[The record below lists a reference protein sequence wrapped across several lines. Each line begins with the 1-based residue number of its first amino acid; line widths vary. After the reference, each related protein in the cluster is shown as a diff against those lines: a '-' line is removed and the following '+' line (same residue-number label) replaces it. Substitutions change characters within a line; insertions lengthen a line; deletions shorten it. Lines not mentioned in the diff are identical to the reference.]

1 MANNQT
7 SEVLQHLRRA
17 ALLRDG
23 AGLTDG
29 QLLEDYLRRRD
40 EAALAALVRRHG
52 PMVWG
57 VCRRVLRNYHDAE
70 DAFQA
75 TFLVLAR
82 KAASVVPR
90 EMVAN
95 WLYGVAH
102 HTALKARATT
112 AKRGARERQ
121 LTQMPEPA
129 ATDPEVWDDLQ
140 PLLDQELSGLPDL
153 YRVAIVQCDL
163 EGKTRKEAA
172 RQLGV
177 PEGTLAARLA
187 RGRVM
192 LAKGLARHGL
202 ALSGGTLAAV
212 LAENAA
218 LAGVPASLVS
228 STIRA
233 ASLFAAGQ
241 AAATGVVSAKVA
253 GLAEG
258 VLKTMLLT
266 KVKIVTAVLLAVATL
281 GMGAGWLTHQ
291 ALAQK
296 PTSAAVKGADK
307 KDRTEVSGVVKAV
320 DASRNTVTLHPG
332 KESLEPRTFTV
343 AGDAQVL
350 LDDGTGDKLGFQEGR
365 LADLSEGAS
374 VTLRL
379 SEGQKVVRIWAE
391 GPTIQ
396 GALKAADAGKGTITA
411 TVAMTKGEPATD
423 KTFTIAR
430 NARLFIDDGQAPD
443 KSQPTKQPALADL
456 PANAV
461 VYLKLS
467 ADRKVVGSI
476 RAEGQSVTGLVKAV
490 DGAKSTITITISV
503 KGEPQVDR
511 IDRTFAVAKAA
522 QVFIDDGKPKDKAK
536 PADVRGIADVP
547 VGAQVTL
554 RLSLD
559 GQSVVAVVAE
569 GPSVFYGTVKAVDVG
584 KNTLT
589 LHDKVLGEKT
599 YRVINGAVVFLD
611 GKGEAKKLADVPVGA
626 VVDLKLLADQK
637 GVREIRAS
645 GPTVAGSVAGNA
657 GNDSITLRD
666 KEGEKTFA
674 VAKDAR
680 ILIDEKTAGKLTD
693 LIDGTA
699 AQLRLSADQ
708 TTALEVRAEGPSFR
722 GTVKVLDPDRN
733 TITLTIGAK
742 AGVGG
747 EDKEFKL
754 TKETVV
760 LTEINGAALKLTDVR
775 ADKEVILR
783 LSIDQKAAARIT
795 VLGE

>member
-1 MANNQT
+1 MANNQM
-7 SEVLQHLRRA
+7 SEVLQHLRKA
-17 ALLRDG
+17 AFLRDG
-23 AGLTDG
+23 ACLTDG
-29 QLLEDYLRRRD
+29 QLLEDCLRRRE
-40 EAALAALVRRHG
+40 EAALAALVHRHG

-57 VCRRVLRNYHDAE
+57 TCRRVLRNYHDAE

-75 TFLVLAR
+75 TFLVLVR
-82 KAASVVPR
+82 KAASVVPA

-102 HTALKARATT
+102 QTALKARATA

-121 LTQMPEPA
+121 VTQMPEPA
-129 ATDPEVWDDLQ
+129 ATDTELWDDLQ
-140 PLLDQELSGLPDL
+140 PLLDQVLSGLPDI
-153 YRVAIVQCDL
+153 YRVAIVLCIL

-177 PEGTLAARLA
+177 PTGTLAARLA

-202 ALSGGTLAAV
+202 AVSGGTLAVV
-212 LAENAA
+212 LAQNAA
-218 LAGVPASLVS
+218 LACVPMSLVS
-228 STIRA
+228 STIKA
-233 ASLFAAGQ
+233 ASRFAAGQ
-241 AAATGVVSAKVA
+241 AAATDVVSAKVA

-266 KVKIVTAVLLAVATL
+266 KVKIGTAVLLAVAAI
-281 GMGAGWLTHQ
+281 GVGAGWLTHQ
-291 ALAQK
+291 ALAEK
-296 PTSAAVKGADK
+296 PTNEAAKGADK

-320 DASRNTVTLHPG
+320 DAPRNTVTLHPG
-332 KESLEPRTFTV
+332 KEFLEPQTFTV
-343 AGDAQVL
+343 AGDAKVL

-365 LADLSEGAS
+365 LADLSEGTP

-379 SEGQKVVRIWAE
+379 SEDQKVVRIWAE

-396 GALKAADAGKGTITA
+396 GVLKAADAGQGTITA
-411 TVAMTKGEPATD
+411 TVAMTKGAPATD
-423 KTFTIAR
+423 KTFAVAK

-443 KSQPTKQPALADL
+443 KSQPRKQPGLADL

-461 VYLKLS
+461 VSLKLS

-476 RAEGQSVTGLVKAV
+476 RAEGQTVTGLVKAV
-490 DGAKSTITITISV
+490 DAAKNTITITVST
-503 KGEPQVDR
+503 KGEPDV
-511 IDRTFAVAKAA
+511 DRTFPVAKAA
-522 QVFIDDGKPKDKAK
+522 QVFIDDGKSKDKAK
-536 PADVRGIADVP
+536 PADARGLADVP
-547 VGAQVTL
+547 AGAQVRL

-569 GPSVFYGTVKAVDVG
+569 GPSVYYGTVKAVDG
-584 KNTLT
+584 DKNTLT
-589 LHDKVLGEKT
+589 LHDKLLGEKT
-599 YRVINGAVVFLD
+599 YSIMNDALVFLD

-626 VVDLKLLADQK
+626 VVDLKLLPDQK
-637 GVREIRAS
+637 GVREIRAY
-645 GPTVAGSVAGNA
+645 GPTVTGSVAGNA

-666 KEGEKTFA
+666 KEGDKTFA
-674 VAKDAR
+674 VAQDAR

-693 LIDGTA
+693 LIDGTV

-708 TTALEVRAEGPSFR
+708 ATALEIRAEGPSFR
-722 GTVKVLDPDRN
+722 GTIKALDPDKDA
-733 TITLTIGAK
+733 ITLTIGAK
-742 AGVGG
+742 GGMGG

-783 LSIDQKAAARIT
+783 LSIDQKATTRIT

>member
-1 MANNQT
+1 MANNRM
-7 SEVLQHLRRA
+7 SEVLQHLRRT
-17 ALLRDG
+17 ALLRDE

-29 QLLEDYLRRRD
+29 QLLEDYLRRRED
-40 EAALAALVRRHG
+40 AALAALVRRHG

-57 VCRRVLRNYHDAE
+57 VCRRVLGNYHDAE

-75 TFLVLAR
+75 TFLVLVR
-82 KAASVVPR
+82 KAASIVPR

-102 HTALKARATT
+102 QTARKARATT
-112 AKRGARERQ
+112 ARRGARERQ
-121 LTQMPEPA
+121 VTQMPEPA
-129 ATDPEVWDDLQ
+129 ATDPELWDDVQ
-140 PLLDQELSGLPDL
+140 PLLDQELSGLPDI
-153 YRVAIVQCDL
+153 YRVAIVLCNL

-202 ALSGGTLAAV
+202 AVSGGTLAVV
-212 LAENAA
+212 LAQNAA
-218 LAGVPASLVS
+218 SVGVPTSLVS
-228 STIRA
+228 STIKA
-233 ASLFAAGQ
+233 ASLFAAGH
-241 AAATGVVSAKVA
+241 AAASGVVSAKVA

-266 KVKIVTAVLLAVATL
+266 KVKIVTALLLAVATL
-281 GMGAGWLTHQ
+281 GIGAGWLTHEV
-291 ALAQK
+291 LAEK
-296 PTSAAVKGADK
+296 PTNEAGKDADR
-307 KDRTEVSGVVKAV
+307 KDWTEVSGVVKAV
-320 DASRNTVTLHPG
+320 DATRNTVTLHPDKG
-332 KESLEPRTFTV
+332 FLEPQTFPV
-343 AGDAQVL
+343 AGDVKVF

-365 LADLSEGAS
+365 LADLSEGAP

-379 SEGQKVVRIWAE
+379 SQDRRVVRIWVE

-396 GALKAADAGKGTITA
+396 GTLKAADAGKGTITA
-411 TVAMTKGEPATD
+411 AVAMTKGEPVTD
-423 KTFTIAR
+423 KTFTVAR
-430 NARLFIDDGQAPD
+430 NARLFVDDGQVPD
-443 KSQPTKQPALADL
+443 KSQPPKQPGLAEL

-461 VYLKLS
+461 VFLKLS

-476 RAEGQSVTGLVKAV
+476 RAEGQTVTGLVKAV
-490 DGAKSTITITISV
+490 DGAKNTITITVST
-503 KGEPQVDR
+503 KGEPDV
-511 IDRTFAVAKAA
+511 DRTFTVAKAA
-522 QVFIDDGKPKDKAK
+522 QVSIDDGKSKDKAK
-536 PADVRGIADVP
+536 PADARGIADVP
-547 VGAQVTL
+547 VGAQVRL

-569 GPSVFYGTVKAVDVG
+569 GPSVHGTVKAVEVA

-599 YRVINGAVVFLD
+599 YSIMNDAVVFLD
-611 GKGEAKKLADVPVGA
+611 GKGEARKLADVPVGA
-626 VVDLKLLADQK
+626 VVDLKLLPDQK
-637 GVREIRAS
+637 GVREIRAY
-645 GPTVAGSVAGNA
+645 GPTVTGSVAGNA

-666 KEGEKTFA
+666 KEGDKTFA

-680 ILIDEKTAGKLTD
+680 ILIDDKAAGKLTD
-693 LIDGTA
+693 LIDGTV
-699 AQLRLSADQ
+699 AQLRLSVDQ
-708 TTALEVRAEGPSFR
+708 ATALEIRAEGPSFK
-722 GTVKVLDPDRN
+722 GTVKVLDPEKN

-742 AGVGG
+742 NGMGG

-760 LTEINGAALKLTDVR
+760 QTEINGVALKLTDLR
-775 ADKEVILR
+775 IDREVILR
-783 LSIDQKAAARIT
+783 LAIDQKAAARLT

>member
-1 MANNQT
+1 
-7 SEVLQHLRRA
+7 
-17 ALLRDG
+17 
-23 AGLTDG
+23 
-29 QLLEDYLRRRD
+29 
-40 EAALAALVRRHG
+40 
-52 PMVWG
+52 
-57 VCRRVLRNYHDAE
+57 
-70 DAFQA
+70 
-75 TFLVLAR
+75 
-82 KAASVVPR
+82 
-90 EMVAN
+90 
-95 WLYGVAH
+95 
-102 HTALKARATT
+102 
-112 AKRGARERQ
+112 
-121 LTQMPEPA
+121 MPEPA
-129 ATDPEVWDDLQ
+129 ATDPQLWDDLQ

-153 YRVAIVQCDL
+153 YRVAIVLCDL

-202 ALSGGTLAAV
+202 AVSGGTLAVV

-218 LAGVPASLVS
+218 WAGVPTSLVS
-228 STIRA
+228 SAIKA

-241 AAATGVVSAKVA
+241 AAATGAVSAKVA

-266 KVKIVTAVLLAVATL
+266 KVKIVTTVLLAVATL

-296 PTSAAVKGADK
+296 PTNEAVKGADK
-307 KDRTEVSGVVKAV
+307 KARTEVSGVVKAV

-332 KESLEPRTFTV
+332 KEFLEPQTFTV
-343 AGDAQVL
+343 AGDAKVL
-350 LDDGTGDKLGFQEGR
+350 LDDGTGDKFGFQEGR
-365 LADLSEGAS
+365 LADLSEGAP

-379 SEGQKVVRIWAE
+379 SEDQKVVRIWVE

-396 GALKAADAGKGTITA
+396 GTLKAADAGKSTITA
-411 TVAMTKGEPATD
+411 TVALTKGEPATD
-423 KTFTIAR
+423 KTFAVAK

-443 KSQPTKQPALADL
+443 KSQPRKQPGLADL

-476 RAEGQSVTGLVKAV
+476 RAEGQTVTGLVKAV
-490 DGAKSTITITISV
+490 DGARNTITITISI

-511 IDRTFAVAKAA
+511 LDRTFPVAKAA
-522 QVFIDDGKPKDKAK
+522 QVFIDDGKSKDKAK
-536 PADVRGIADVP
+536 PADARGVADVP
-547 VGAQVTL
+547 VGAQVAL

-559 GQSVVAVVAE
+559 GQSVVAIVAE
-569 GPSVFYGTVKAVDVG
+569 GPSVQGTVKAVDVG

-589 LHDKVLGEKT
+589 LHDKEVEEGKT
-599 YRVINGAVVFLD
+599 YGVLPDAAVFLD
-611 GKGEAKKLADVPVGA
+611 GKGERKKLSDVPVGS
-626 VVDLKLLADQK
+626 VVDLKLLAGQK
-637 GVREIRAS
+637 TAREIRAY
-645 GPTVAGSVAGNA
+645 GPTVTGSVAGNA

-674 VAKDAR
+674 VARDAR

-693 LIDGTA
+693 LIDGTV

-722 GTVKVLDPDRN
+722 GTVKALDADRN
-733 TITLTIGAK
+733 TITLTIGGK
-742 AGVGG
+742 GGVGG

-775 ADKEVILR
+775 AHKEVILR